1 MPQAGGGF
9 TLPGGGFT
17 DTVLNIHTANTA
29 IKAQMVDSI
38 RLQLLDPQLDEVK
51 RDTLEKQLG
60 VAETEL
66 GNSIVTMT
74 QYVADAKLDVKAG
87 TEGAAAMQVA
97 SQSLGKVSNI
107 DAPRSRER
115 AQHRRDPA
123 ATADEMKVVIAG
135 VLGGRGMM

>member
-1 MPQAGGGF
+1 
-9 TLPGGGFT
+9 
-17 DTVLNIHTANTA
+17 
-29 IKAQMVDSI
+29 
-38 RLQLLDPQLDEVK
+38 
-51 RDTLEKQLG
+51 
-60 VAETEL
+60 
-66 GNSIVTMT
+66 MT

-107 DAPRSRER
+107 DAL
-115 AQHRRDPA
+115 AQVEKGLNTVGTQA